1 MLIELVDARGEVKR
15 FTSQKSFKTFTRKE
29 VKYWHDLS
37 EKLPAAGNH
46 RGYGTKPSGSSLR
59 AILRSAKQIEI
70 LFQKLAGK
78 RAYENTPEI
87 ENLKSEIQ
95 SGWLLSNSE
104 FSKTWLKLYEANQ
117 EYADDYFYT
126 AIENTATPGTHAA
139 NELKVKELI
148 PPPTEISLEST
159 REQLQELSN
168 AIDQVNSL
176 KERIF
181 RSAEK
186 QRDHLDRQLHAQNI
200 KWKESL
206 NHLEETYKEHLRLK
220 GPANYWE
227 DKSRTHWVRGSIF
240 FSLLFALL
248 IVSIVGFGIFFSI
261 WLAGERTPV
270 SLSHIEGLLIFV
282 AMISTLAF
290 LSRVLS
296 RVAFSEFHLQRD
308 AEERLQLTHLY
319 LSLSKETS
327 LEDDARVIILQSL
340 FSRAETG
347 LLVNES
353 GPTMPGI
360 ADLLSAIK
368 KAS

>member
-1 MLIELVDARGEVKR
+1 MFIELIDARGEVKK
-15 FTSQKSFKTFTRKE
+15 FASQKSFKMFARKE
-29 VKYWHDLS
+29 VKFWQDIQ
-37 EKLPAAGNH
+37 EKYPPRNDY
-46 RGYGTKPSGSSLR
+46 RGYGGKHCGQSLTE
-59 AILRSAKQIEI
+59 ILQSAKQIEI

-78 RAYENTPEI
+78 RAYENTPELL
-87 ENLKSEIQ
+87 NLKEGIRSR
-95 SGWLLSNSE
+95 WLLSSSE
-104 FSKTWLKLYEANQ
+104 FARKWLKLYETEQ
-117 EYADDYFYT
+117 TYGDDFYYT
-126 AIENTATPGTHAA
+126 SIEKSSTPGVFAA
-139 NELKVKELI
+139 NELTIRKIL
-148 PPPTEISLEST
+148 PESIETTLNLT
-159 REQLQELSN
+159 REHIQELSN
-168 AIDQVNSL
+168 SIDEVNSL

-181 RSAEK
+181 KSAEK
-186 QRDHLDRQLHAQNI
+186 QRTQLDNQLHRQNTL
-200 KWKESL
+200 WKESL
-206 NHLEETYKEHLRLK
+206 SHLEATYQEHLRLK

-227 DKSRTHWVRGSIF
+227 EKSRTHWVRGTIF
-240 FSLLFALL
+240 FVLLFALL
-248 IVSIVGFGIFFSI
+248 ISSIVGFGIFFSI

-360 ADLLSAIK
+360 VDLLSAIK
-368 KAS
+368 KSS